1 MATKRRKYIRTKKV
15 GKRRYTKSRINK
27 KKTKRK
33 TKRKTRYKMKST
45 NNSLNNFK
53 NLKNKEAYLFK
64 KIIEKGS
71 YNELE
76 LILNKFPE
84 FKDIK
89 DKQKKT
95 LLILAYSIGQTDY
108 VKLLIKIGVDPNIK
122 DSKKYTAL
130 MYATENGNVNM
141 VKILAGS
148 SKNSNKTIMNALE
161 IAMSTNKKQIFKIL
175 LNSTNLNLNQSDMT
189 WAGKTIL
196 IKAITDNV
204 DIQYIDMLLSNGVD
218 VNVGNKYG
226 RTEKGKTPLFYVLKS
241 TSMNSQEKEDLI
253 TKLIKNGADVNKAP
267 DNNSTMTPLSL
278 AKFSESMA
286 KTKNEK
292 DTWSNIVKLLEKAGA
307 K

>member
-1 MATKRRKYIRTKKV
+1 
-15 GKRRYTKSRINK
+15 
-27 KKTKRK
+27 
-33 TKRKTRYKMKST
+33 
-45 NNSLNNFK
+45 
-53 NLKNKEAYLFK
+53 
-64 KIIEKGS
+64 
-71 YNELE
+71 
-76 LILNKFPE
+76 
-84 FKDIK
+84 
-89 DKQKKT
+89 
-95 LLILAYSIGQTDY
+95 
-108 VKLLIKIGVDPNIK
+108 
-122 DSKKYTAL
+122 
-130 MYATENGNVNM
+130 
-141 VKILAGS
+141 
-148 SKNSNKTIMNALE
+148 MNALE

-175 LNSTNLNLNQSDMT
+175 LNSTNLNLDQPDMT
-189 WAGKTIL
+189 WGGKTIL